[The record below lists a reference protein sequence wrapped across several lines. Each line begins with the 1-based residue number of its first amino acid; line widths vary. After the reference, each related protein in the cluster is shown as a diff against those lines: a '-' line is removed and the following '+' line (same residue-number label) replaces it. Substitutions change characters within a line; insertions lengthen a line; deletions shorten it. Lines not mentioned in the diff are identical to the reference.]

1 MTKKSHSPIGSPNL
15 TKQQHST
22 ARGRSQLPHARK
34 GIGSF
39 AEQLR
44 AAKRDASR
52 IYLMVT
58 GPRGTVE
65 DLRALTRHDSL
76 FELICLAID
85 QGKRARH
92 QINAARSRLVA
103 SAKKDQAKLQLRKWL
118 EENLHRFQD
127 RPWRVR
133 CIEVIKKELPN
144 LGRGES
150 WISKEI
156 SLFRAEKKS
165 EKSRD

>member
-1 MTKKSHSPIGSPNL
+1 MTKKSDAPTRSPNL
-15 TKQQHST
+15 AKQHHST
-22 ARGRSQLPHARK
+22 VCGRSKTPHAQK
-34 GIGSF
+34 GIGF
-39 AEQLR
+39 LAKQLR

-58 GPRGTVE
+58 GARGTVE

-76 FELICLAID
+76 LELICIAID

-103 SAKKDQAKLQLRKWL
+103 SEKKDQARLQLREWL
-118 EENLHRFQD
+118 EDNLHRFQD
-127 RPWRVR
+127 RPWLIR
-133 CIEVIKKELPN
+133 CIKAIKTELPR

-156 SLFRAEKKS
+156 SRFRAERKP
-165 EKSRD
+165 EKSRN